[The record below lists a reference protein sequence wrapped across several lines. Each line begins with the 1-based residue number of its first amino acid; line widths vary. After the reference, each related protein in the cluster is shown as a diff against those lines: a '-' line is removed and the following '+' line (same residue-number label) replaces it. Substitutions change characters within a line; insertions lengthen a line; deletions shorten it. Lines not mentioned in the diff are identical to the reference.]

1 MNISYN
7 WLKDYLD
14 FDLQPDE
21 VAAALTSIG
30 LETGG
35 VEEVQ
40 TIKGGLEGLVIGE
53 VQTIKGG
60 LEGLVIGEVLTCEE
74 HPNSD
79 HLHITTVNVGG
90 AEPLQIVCGAP
101 NVAAGQKVVVAV
113 NGTKLYDGD
122 ECFTIKRS
130 KIRGVESNGM
140 ICAEDEIGIGTDHAG
155 IIVLPADVVVGT
167 PAKEYYNVKS
177 DYVLEVD
184 ITPNRVDATSH
195 FGVARDLAAYLKQ
208 HGKPA
213 NLKRPGVEAFKID
226 DETPAIEVVV
236 ENKEACLRYSGITI
250 KGVTV
255 KESPEWLQNRLKVIG
270 LRPINNVV
278 DVTNYILHGVGQPL
292 HSFDADKI
300 KGNKVVVRSA
310 TEGSKFVTL
319 DGVERTLTDRDLMIC
334 NVEEPM
340 CIAGVFGG
348 LDSGVTE
355 QTKNVFLESATF
367 HPTWIRKTARRFGL
381 NTDASFRYE
390 RGLDPNQTVEVMKRA
405 ALLIQEVAGGT
416 ITGGIQDVYPA
427 PVAPYRVELAYN
439 KVNTLIGKVIPVE
452 TVKSILDSLEM
463 KIVSETAE
471 GLVIDVPVYR
481 IDVQRDVDVI
491 EDILRIYGYNNV
503 EFSDNVKSNL
513 SYQTP
518 TDRSYKLQNLISEQ
532 LCGCGFNEILNNS
545 LTRSAYYDN
554 LSTYPVSHCVM
565 LMNPLSADLNCMRQT
580 LLFGGL
586 ESIEHNAKRK
596 NGNIRFFEFGN
607 CYDYNIDHKKE
618 DETLAEF
625 SEDYRLGLW
634 VSGSRVDNNW
644 AHPNEKSSV
653 YELKAYVEN
662 ILLRLGVNLQKVIFG
677 NLTNDI
683 YSAGLSITTSSG
695 RQLGT
700 MGIVS
705 PKICKEMDI
714 DAEVYYAEFS
724 WTLLMKEIK
733 KNKVAFSEI
742 SKFPAVKRDLALLL
756 DKSVQFAEIEKIAT
770 ESERK
775 LLKDVTLFDVY
786 EGKNLPAGKKS
797 YAVSFYLQDEGKTLN
812 DKQIDAIMKK
822 IQTNLEQKLGAQL
835 R

>member
-35 VEEVQ
+35 VE
-40 TIKGGLEGLVIGE
+40 E

-155 IIVLPADVVVGT
+155 IIVLPADAVVGT

-208 HGKPA
+208 NGKPA
-213 NLKRPGVEAFKID
+213 NLKRPSVDAFKID
-226 DETPAIEVVV
+226 DEVPAIEVVV

-250 KGVTV
+250 KNVTV

-278 DVTNYILHGVGQPL
+278 DITNYILHGVGQPL

-310 TEGSKFVTL
+310 TEGAKFVTL

-390 RGLDPNQTVEVMKRA
+390 RGLDTNQTVEVMKRA

-416 ITGGIQDVYPA
+416 ITGSIQDIYPV
-427 PVAPYRVELAYN
+427 PVAPYRVELTYD

-452 TVKSILDSLEM
+452 TVKSILESLEM

-586 ESIEHNAKRK
+586 ESVEHNAKRK

-618 DETLAEF
+618 GETLAEF

-662 ILLRLGVNLQKVIFG
+662 ILVRLGVNLQKVIFG
-677 NLTNDI
+677 NLANDI

-705 PKICKEMDI
+705 PKICKELDI
-714 DAEVYYAEFS
+714 ETDVYYAELS

-733 KNKVAFSEI
+733 KSKVTFSEI

-756 DKSVQFAEIEKIAT
+756 EKNVQFAEIEKIAT

-775 LLKDVTLFDVY
+775 LLKDVALFDVY

-835 R
+835 RG

>member
-35 VEEVQ
+35 VE
-40 TIKGGLEGLVIGE
+40 E

-155 IIVLPADVVVGT
+155 IIVLPADAVVGT

-208 HGKPA
+208 NGKPA
-213 NLKRPGVEAFKID
+213 NLKRPSVDAFKID
-226 DETPAIEVVV
+226 DEVPAIEVVV

-250 KGVTV
+250 KNVTV

-278 DVTNYILHGVGQPL
+278 DITNYILHGVGQPL

-310 TEGSKFVTL
+310 TEGAKFVTL

-416 ITGGIQDVYPA
+416 ITGAIQDIYPV
-427 PVAPYRVELAYN
+427 PVAPYRVELTYD

-452 TVKSILDSLEM
+452 TVKSILESLEM

-586 ESIEHNAKRK
+586 ESVEHNAKRK

-662 ILLRLGVNLQKVIFG
+662 ILVRLGVNLQKVIFG
-677 NLTNDI
+677 NLANDI

-705 PKICKEMDI
+705 PKICKELDI
-714 DAEVYYAEFS
+714 ETDVYYAELS

-733 KNKVAFSEI
+733 KSKVTFSEI

-756 DKSVQFAEIEKIAT
+756 EKNVQFAEIEKIAT

-775 LLKDVTLFDVY
+775 LLKDVALFDVY

-797 YAVSFYLQDEGKTLN
+797 YAVSFFMQDESKTLN

>member
-7 WLKDYLD
+7 WLKEYLD
-14 FDLQPDE
+14 FDLQPEE
-21 VAAALTSIG
+21 VSAALTSIG

-53 VQTIKGG
+53 V
-60 LEGLVIGEVLTCEE
+60 LTCVE

-90 AEPLQIVCGAP
+90 EEPLQIVCGAP

-122 ECFTIKRS
+122 EVFTIKRS

-155 IIVLPADVVVGT
+155 IIVLPADAVVGT

-184 ITPNRVDATSH
+184 ITPNRVDGTSH

-208 HGKPA
+208 NGKPTE
-213 NLKRPGVEAFKID
+213 LKRPSVDAFKID
-226 DETPAIEVVV
+226 DETPAIEVTV
-236 ENKEACLRYSGITI
+236 ENTEACPRYSGVTI

-255 KESPEWLQNRLKVIG
+255 KESPEWLKNRLTIIG

-278 DVTNYILHGVGQPL
+278 DVTNFVLHEMGQPL
-292 HSFDADKI
+292 HSFDAGKV
-300 KGNKVVVRSA
+300 KGNKVIVK
-310 TEGSKFVTL
+310 TQPEGTKFVTL
-319 DGVERTLTDRDLMIC
+319 DGVERTLTDHDLMIC
-334 NVEEPM
+334 NTEDAM
-340 CIAGVFGG
+340 CIGGVFGG

-355 QTKNVFLESATF
+355 QTTDVFLESACF

-381 NTDASFRYE
+381 NTDASFRFE
-390 RGLDPNQTVEVMKRA
+390 RGLDANNTIYVLKRA
-405 ALLIQEVAGGT
+405 ALLIQEVAGGK
-416 ITGGIQDVYPA
+416 ITGAIQDVYPS
-427 PVAPYRVELAYN
+427 PMLPYTVELTYN
-439 KVNTLIGKVIPVE
+439 KINALIGKDIPVE
-452 TVKSILDSLEM
+452 TVKSILESLEM
-463 KIVSETAE
+463 EIVSETEE
-471 GLVIDVPVYR
+471 GLTIHVPVYR

-491 EDILRIYGYNNV
+491 EDILRIYGYNNI
-503 EFSDNVKSNL
+503 EFSENVKSNL
-513 SYQTP
+513 SYKTA
-518 TDRSYKLQNLISEQ
+518 TDRGYQLQNLISEQ
-532 LCGCGFNEILNNS
+532 LCGSGFNEIMNNS
-545 LTRSAYYDN
+545 LTRSAYYDE
-554 LSTYPVSHCVM
+554 LTTYPVSHCVM
-565 LMNPLSADLNCMRQT
+565 LMNPLSADLNGMRQT

-607 CYDYNIDHKKE
+607 CYDYNVEKKRE
-618 DETLAEF
+618 DATLAEF

-634 VSGSRVDNNW
+634 VCGNRVENSW
-644 AHPNEKSSV
+644 AHADEKSSV

-662 ILLRLGVNLQKVIFG
+662 ILARLGVDRKKVIFG
-677 NLTNDI
+677 NLSNDI
-683 YSAGLSITTSSG
+683 YSSGISITTGSG
-695 RQLGT
+695 RELGT
-700 MGIVS
+700 FGIVS
-705 PKICKEMDI
+705 RKICKSMDI
-714 DAEVYYAEFS
+714 DFDVYFAELS
-724 WTLLMKEIK
+724 WTLLMKETK
-733 KNKVAFSEI
+733 KSKVTFSEI

-756 DKSVQFAEIEKIAT
+756 DKSVQFAEIEKIARD
-770 ESERK
+770 SERK
-775 LLKDVTLFDVY
+775 LLKDISLFDVY

-797 YAVSFYLQDEGKTLN
+797 YAVSFFLQDETKTLN
-812 DKQIDAIMKK
+812 DKQIDAIMQK
-822 IQTNLEQKLGAQL
+822 IRKNLESKLGASL

>member
-35 VEEVQ
+35 VE
-40 TIKGGLEGLVIGE
+40 E

-155 IIVLPADVVVGT
+155 IIVLPADAVVGT

-208 HGKPA
+208 NGKPA
-213 NLKRPGVEAFKID
+213 NLKRPNVDAFKID

-236 ENKEACLRYSGITI
+236 ENTEACLRYSGITI

-292 HSFDADKI
+292 HSFDADKV

-310 TEGSKFVTL
+310 KEGSKFVTL

-355 QTKNVFLESATF
+355 HTKNVFLESATF

-390 RGLDPNQTVEVMKRA
+390 RGLDPNQTVDVMKRA

-416 ITGGIQDVYPA
+416 ITGAIQDIYPA

-452 TVKSILDSLEM
+452 TVKSILESLEM

-471 GLVIDVPVYR
+471 GWVIDVPVYR

-586 ESIEHNAKRK
+586 ESVEHNAKRK
-596 NGNIRFFEFGN
+596 TGHIRFFDFGN

-618 DETLAEF
+618 GETLAEF

-662 ILLRLGVNLQKVIFG
+662 ILVRLGVNLQKVIFG
-677 NLTNDI
+677 NLANDI

-705 PKICKEMDI
+705 PKICKELDI
-714 DAEVYYAEFS
+714 ETDVYYAELS

-733 KNKVAFSEI
+733 KSKVTFSEI

-756 DKSVQFAEIEKIAT
+756 DKNVQFAEIEKIAT

-775 LLKDVTLFDVY
+775 LLKNIALFDVY

>member
-7 WLKDYLD
+7 WLKEYLD
-14 FDLQPDE
+14 FDLQPEE
-21 VAAALTSIG
+21 VSAALTSIG

-53 VQTIKGG
+53 V
-60 LEGLVIGEVLTCEE
+60 LTCVE

-90 AEPLQIVCGAP
+90 EEPLQIVCGAP

-122 ECFTIKRS
+122 EVFTIKRS

-155 IIVLPADVVVGT
+155 IIVLPADAVVGT

-184 ITPNRVDATSH
+184 ITPNRVDGTSH

-208 HGKPA
+208 NGKPTE
-213 NLKRPGVEAFKID
+213 LKRPSVDAFKID
-226 DETPAIEVVV
+226 DETPAIEVIV
-236 ENKEACLRYSGITI
+236 ENTEACPRYSGVTI

-255 KESPEWLQNRLKVIG
+255 KESPEWLKNRLNIIG

-278 DVTNYILHGVGQPL
+278 DVTNYVLHEMGQPL
-292 HSFDADKI
+292 HSFDAGKVTGDKVI
-300 KGNKVVVRSA
+300 VK
-310 TEGSKFVTL
+310 TMPEGTKFVTL

-334 NVEEPM
+334 NTEEAM
-340 CIAGVFGG
+340 CIGGVFGG

-355 QTKNVFLESATF
+355 QTTDVFLESACF

-381 NTDASFRYE
+381 NTDASFRFE
-390 RGLDPNQTVEVMKRA
+390 RGLDANNTIYVLKRA
-405 ALLIQEVAGGT
+405 ALLIQEVAGGK
-416 ITGGIQDVYPA
+416 ITGSIQDVYPN
-427 PVAPYRVELAYN
+427 PVQPYTVELTYN
-439 KVNTLIGKVIPVE
+439 KINSLIGKDIPVE
-452 TVKSILDSLEM
+452 TVKSILASLEM
-463 KIVSETAE
+463 EIVSETTE
-471 GLVIDVPVYR
+471 GLTIHVPVYR

-491 EDILRIYGYNNV
+491 EDILRIYGYNNI
-503 EFSDNVKSNL
+503 EFSDSVKSNL
-513 SYQTP
+513 SYKTA
-518 TDRSYKLQNLISEQ
+518 TDRSYDLQNLISEQ
-532 LCGCGFNEILNNS
+532 FCGSGFNEIMNNS
-545 LTRSAYYDN
+545 LTRSAYYDE
-554 LSTYPVSHCVM
+554 LTTYPVSHCVM
-565 LMNPLSADLNCMRQT
+565 LMNPLSADLNGMRQT

-586 ESIEHNAKRK
+586 ESIEHNVKRK

-607 CYDYNIDHKKE
+607 CYDYNVEKKRE
-618 DETLAEF
+618 DATLAEF

-634 VSGSRVDNNW
+634 VCGDRVENSW
-644 AHPNEKSSV
+644 AHADEKATV

-662 ILLRLGVNLQKVIFG
+662 ILIRLGVNLKKVVFG
-677 NLTNDI
+677 NLSNDI
-683 YSAGLSITTSSG
+683 YSTGVSITTTSG
-695 RQLGT
+695 RELGT
-700 MGIVS
+700 FGIVNR
-705 PKICKEMDI
+705 KICKAMDI
-714 DAEVYYAEFS
+714 DFEVYYAELS
-724 WTLLMKEIK
+724 WTLLMKETK
-733 KNKVAFSEI
+733 KNKVTFSEI

-756 DKSVQFAEIEKIAT
+756 DKSVQFAEIEKIAE

-775 LLKDVTLFDVY
+775 LLKEVSLFDVY

-797 YAVSFYLQDEGKTLN
+797 YAVSFYLQDETKTLT
-812 DKQIDAIMKK
+812 DKQIDAIMQK
-822 IQTNLEQKLGAQL
+822 IRKNLESKLGASL

>member
-7 WLKDYLD
+7 WLKEYLD

-53 VQTIKGG
+53 V
-60 LEGLVIGEVLTCEE
+60 LTCED

-90 AEPLQIVCGAP
+90 EAPLQIVCGAP
-101 NVAAGQKVVVAV
+101 NVAAGQKVIVAV
-113 NGTKLYDGD
+113 NGTRLYDGD
-122 ECFTIKRS
+122 QCFTIKKS

-140 ICAEDEIGIGTDHAG
+140 ICAEDEIGIGTDHSG
-155 IIVLPADVVVGT
+155 IIVLPADAVVGT
-167 PAKEYYNVKS
+167 LAKDYYNVKS

-195 FGVARDLAAYLKQ
+195 YGVARDLAAYLKQ
-208 HGKPA
+208 AGKPA
-213 NLKRPGVEAFKID
+213 ALRLPSVEAFKID

-236 ENKEACLRYSGITI
+236 ENEEACLRYSGVTI

-255 KESPEWLQNRLKVIG
+255 KESPEWLQNRLRVIG

-278 DVTNYILHGVGQPL
+278 DVTNFILHELGQPL
-292 HSFDADKI
+292 HSFDAAKI
-300 KGNKVVVRSA
+300 KGNKVVVKA
-310 TEGSKFVTL
+310 VEAGTKFVTL

-334 NVEEPM
+334 NTEEPM
-340 CIAGVFGG
+340 CIGGVFGG

-355 QTKNVFLESATF
+355 QTTDVFLESACF

-381 NTDASFRYE
+381 NTDASFRFE
-390 RGLDPNQTVEVMKRA
+390 RGLDPNNTIYVLKRA
-405 ALLIQEVAGGT
+405 ALLIQELAGGK
-416 ITGGIQDVYPA
+416 ITGAIQDVYPK
-427 PVAPYRVELAYN
+427 VVEPYRVEVSYAKIN
-439 KVNTLIGKVIPVE
+439 SLIGKEIPVE
-452 TVKSILDSLEM
+452 TVKSIVDSLEM
-463 KIVSETAE
+463 KIESETAE
-471 GLVIDVPVYR
+471 GLCLRVPVYR

-503 EFSDNVKSNL
+503 EFNEEVKACL

-518 TDRSYKLQNLISEQ
+518 TDHSYKMQNLISEQ
-532 LCGCGFNEILNNS
+532 LCGCGFNEIMNNS
-545 LTRSAYYDN
+545 LTRSAYYSD
-554 LSTYPVSHCVM
+554 LTVYPEKNCVR
-565 LMNPLSADLNCMRQT
+565 LMNPLSADLNVMRQT

-586 ESIEHNAKRK
+586 ESAEHNMKRRR
-596 NGNIRFFEFGN
+596 GNIRFYEFGN
-607 CYDYNIDHKKE
+607 CYQYDETKKKE
-618 DETLAEF
+618 GETLAGF
-625 SEDYRLGLW
+625 SEDYRLGIWLA
-634 VSGSRVDNNW
+634 GNRVENSW
-644 AHPNEKSSV
+644 AHPNEKTTV

-662 ILLRLGVNLQKVIFG
+662 VLSRLGLNLGKLVFG
-677 NLTNDI
+677 VLTDDI
-683 YSAGLSITTSSG
+683 YSAGLSITTQSG
-695 RQLGT
+695 RRLGSL
-700 MGIVS
+700 GIVS
-705 PKICKEMDI
+705 KKILKAMDI
-714 DAEVYYAEFS
+714 DVEVYFAELS
-724 WTLLMKEIK
+724 WTALMKETK
-733 KNKVAFSEI
+733 KNKVTYTEI

-756 DKSVQFAEIEKIAT
+756 DKSVAFADIEKIAG

-775 LLKDVTLFDVY
+775 LLKSVTLFDVY

-797 YAVSFYLQDEGKTLN
+797 YAVSFYLQDDNKTLN

>member
-7 WLKDYLD
+7 WLKEYLD
-14 FDLQPDE
+14 FDLQPEE
-21 VAAALTSIG
+21 VSAALTSIG

-53 VQTIKGG
+53 V
-60 LEGLVIGEVLTCEE
+60 LTCVE

-90 AEPLQIVCGAP
+90 EEPLQIVCGAP

-122 ECFTIKRS
+122 EVFTIKRS

-155 IIVLPADVVVGT
+155 IIVLPADAVVGT

-184 ITPNRVDATSH
+184 ITPNRVDGTSH

-208 HGKPA
+208 NGKPTE
-213 NLKRPGVEAFKID
+213 LKRPSVDAFKID
-226 DETPAIEVVV
+226 DETPAIEVIV
-236 ENKEACLRYSGITI
+236 ENTEACPRYSGVTI

-255 KESPEWLQNRLKVIG
+255 KESPEWLKNRLNIIG

-278 DVTNYILHGVGQPL
+278 DVTNYVLHEMGQPL
-292 HSFDADKI
+292 HSFDAGKVTGDKVI
-300 KGNKVVVRSA
+300 VK
-310 TEGSKFVTL
+310 TMPEGTKFVTL
-319 DGVERTLTDRDLMIC
+319 DGVERTWTDRDLMIC
-334 NVEEPM
+334 NTEEAM
-340 CIAGVFGG
+340 CIGGVFGG

-355 QTKNVFLESATF
+355 QTTDVFLESACF

-381 NTDASFRYE
+381 NTDASFRFE
-390 RGLDPNQTVEVMKRA
+390 RGLDANNTIYVLKRA
-405 ALLIQEVAGGT
+405 ALLIQEVAGGK
-416 ITGGIQDVYPA
+416 ITGSIQDIYPN
-427 PVAPYRVELAYN
+427 PVQPYTVELTYN
-439 KVNTLIGKVIPVE
+439 KINSLIGKDIPVE
-452 TVKSILDSLEM
+452 TVKSILASLEM
-463 KIVSETAE
+463 EIVSETTE
-471 GLVIDVPVYR
+471 GLTIHVPVYR

-491 EDILRIYGYNNV
+491 EDILRIYGYNNI
-503 EFSDNVKSNL
+503 EFSDSVKSNL
-513 SYQTP
+513 SYKTA
-518 TDRSYKLQNLISEQ
+518 TDRGYDLQNLISEQ
-532 LCGCGFNEILNNS
+532 LCGSGFNEIMNNS
-545 LTRSAYYDN
+545 LTRSAYYDE
-554 LSTYPVSHCVM
+554 LTTYPASHCVM
-565 LMNPLSADLNCMRQT
+565 LMNPLSADLNGMRQT

-607 CYDYNIDHKKE
+607 CYDYNVEKKRE
-618 DETLAEF
+618 DATLAEF

-634 VSGSRVDNNW
+634 VCGDRVENSW
-644 AHPNEKSSV
+644 AHADEKATV

-662 ILLRLGVNLQKVIFG
+662 ILIRLGVNLKKVVFG
-677 NLTNDI
+677 NLSNDI
-683 YSAGLSITTSSG
+683 YSTGVSITTTSG
-695 RQLGT
+695 RELGT
-700 MGIVS
+700 FGIVNR
-705 PKICKEMDI
+705 KICKAMDI
-714 DAEVYYAEFS
+714 DFEVYYAELS
-724 WTLLMKEIK
+724 WTLLMKETK
-733 KNKVAFSEI
+733 KNKVTFSEI

-756 DKSVQFAEIEKIAT
+756 DKSVQFAEIEKIAE

-775 LLKDVTLFDVY
+775 LLKEVSLFDVY

-797 YAVSFYLQDEGKTLN
+797 YAVSFYLQDETKTLN
-812 DKQIDAIMKK
+812 DKQIDAIMQK
-822 IQTNLEQKLGAQL
+822 IRKNLESKLGASL

>member
-35 VEEVQ
+35 VE
-40 TIKGGLEGLVIGE
+40 E

-155 IIVLPADVVVGT
+155 IIVLPADAVVGT

-195 FGVARDLAAYLKQ
+195 FGVARDLSAYLKQ
-208 HGKPA
+208 NGKPA
-213 NLKRPGVEAFKID
+213 NLKRPNVDAFKID

-236 ENKEACLRYSGITI
+236 ENTEACLRYSGITI

-292 HSFDADKI
+292 HSFDADKV

-310 TEGSKFVTL
+310 KEGSKFVTL

-390 RGLDPNQTVEVMKRA
+390 RGLDPNQTVDVMKRA

-416 ITGGIQDVYPA
+416 ITGAIQDIYPA

-452 TVKSILDSLEM
+452 TVKSILESLEM

-471 GLVIDVPVYR
+471 GWVIDVPVYR

-586 ESIEHNAKRK
+586 ESVEHNAKRK

-618 DETLAEF
+618 GETLAEF

-662 ILLRLGVNLQKVIFG
+662 ILVRLGVNLQKVIFG
-677 NLTNDI
+677 NLANDI

-705 PKICKEMDI
+705 PKICKELDI
-714 DAEVYYAEFS
+714 ETDVYYAELS

-733 KNKVAFSEI
+733 KSKVTFSEI

-756 DKSVQFAEIEKIAT
+756 DKNVQFAEIEKIAT

-775 LLKDVTLFDVY
+775 LLKNIALFDVY

>member
-7 WLKDYLD
+7 WLKEYLD
-14 FDLQPDE
+14 FDLQPEE

-53 VQTIKGG
+53 V
-60 LEGLVIGEVLTCEE
+60 LTCVE

-90 AEPLQIVCGAP
+90 EAPLQIVCGAP

-122 ECFTIKRS
+122 NCFTIKRS

-140 ICAEDEIGIGTDHAG
+140 ICAEDWSCIGTDHSG
-155 IIVLPADVVVGT
+155 IIVLPAEAVVGT

-177 DYVLEVD
+177 DFVLEVD

-195 FGVARDLAAYLKQ
+195 YGVARDLAAYLKQ
-208 HGKPA
+208 AGKPA
-213 NLKRPGVEAFKID
+213 QLKAPSVEAFQID
-226 DETPAIEVVV
+226 DPTAGLSVEVQHT
-236 ENKEACLRYSGITI
+236 EACLRYSGVTI
-250 KGVTV
+250 QGVTV
-255 KESPEWLQNRLKVIG
+255 KESPEWMQNRLRAIG

-278 DVTNYILHGVGQPL
+278 DVTNFILHELGQPL
-292 HSFDADKI
+292 HSFDAGKI
-300 KGNKVVVRSA
+300 KGNHVIVK
-310 TEGSKFVTL
+310 TEPAGTKFVTL

-334 NVEEPM
+334 NTEEPM
-340 CIAGVFGG
+340 CIGGVFGG

-355 QTKNVFLESATF
+355 QTTDVFLESACF

-381 NTDASFRYE
+381 NTDASFRFE
-390 RGLDPNQTVEVMKRA
+390 RGLDPNQTIYVLKCA
-405 ALLIQEVAGGT
+405 ALLIQELAGGR
-416 ITGGIQDVYPA
+416 ITGEIQDVYPK
-427 PVAPYRVELAYN
+427 VYEPYRVSVTYQKIN
-439 KVNTLIGKVIPVE
+439 SLIGKEIPVE
-452 TVKSILDSLEM
+452 TVKSIVESLEM
-463 KIVSETAE
+463 KIVAE
-471 GLVIDVPVYR
+471 DEAGLTLDVPMYR

-503 EFSDNVKSNL
+503 EFSEHVKSNL
-513 SYQTP
+513 SYKTP
-518 TDRSYKLQNLISEQ
+518 TDRSWELQNLISEQ

-545 LTRSAYYDN
+545 LTRSAYYN
-554 LSTYPVSHCVM
+554 ELSTYPVSHCVM

-586 ESIEHNAKRK
+586 ESAEHNMKRK
-596 NGNIRFFEFGN
+596 NGNIRFYEFGN
-607 CYDYNIDHKKE
+607 CYDYNIDNKRE
-618 DETLAEF
+618 GETLGEF
-625 SEDYRLGLW
+625 SEEYRLGIWLA
-634 VSGSRVDNNW
+634 GNRVENSW
-644 AHPNEKSSV
+644 AHPNEKTSV

-662 ILLRLGVNLQKVIFG
+662 ILVRLGVEMRKVIFG
-677 NLTNDI
+677 NVSNDL
-683 YSAGLSITTSSG
+683 YSAGLTITTGAG

-700 MGIVS
+700 LGIVQK
-705 PKICKEMDI
+705 KICKALDI
-714 DAEVYYAEFS
+714 DTEVYYAELS
-724 WTLLMKEIK
+724 WTQLMKEIK
-733 KNKVAFSEI
+733 KSKVSFSEL

-756 DKSVQFAEIEKIAT
+756 DKGVQFAEIVKIAR

-775 LLKDVTLFDVY
+775 LLKDVELFDVY

-797 YAVSFYLQDEGKTLN
+797 YAVSFYLQDETKTLN
-812 DKQIDAIMKK
+812 DKQIEAIMKK
-822 IQTNLEQKLGAQL
+822 IQSGLEQKLGAQL

>member
-35 VEEVQ
+35 VE
-40 TIKGGLEGLVIGE
+40 E

-140 ICAEDEIGIGTDHAG
+140 ICAEDEIGIGADHAG
-155 IIVLPADVVVGT
+155 IIVLPADAVVGT

-208 HGKPA
+208 NGKPA
-213 NLKRPGVEAFKID
+213 NLKRPSVDAFKID
-226 DETPAIEVVV
+226 DEVPAIEVVV

-250 KGVTV
+250 KNVTV

-278 DVTNYILHGVGQPL
+278 DITNYILHGVGQPL

-310 TEGSKFVTL
+310 TEGAKFVTL

-416 ITGGIQDVYPA
+416 ITGAIQDIYPV
-427 PVAPYRVELAYN
+427 PVAPYRVELTYD

-452 TVKSILDSLEM
+452 TVKSILESLEM

-586 ESIEHNAKRK
+586 ESVEHNAKRK

-618 DETLAEF
+618 GETLAEF

-662 ILLRLGVNLQKVIFG
+662 ILVRLGVNLQKVIFG
-677 NLTNDI
+677 NLANDI

-705 PKICKEMDI
+705 PKICKELDI
-714 DAEVYYAEFS
+714 ETDVYYAELS

-733 KNKVAFSEI
+733 KSKVTFSEI

-756 DKSVQFAEIEKIAT
+756 EKNVQFAEIEKIAT

-775 LLKDVTLFDVY
+775 LLKDVALFDVY

-835 R
+835 RG

>member
-7 WLKDYLD
+7 WLKEYLD
-14 FDLQPDE
+14 FDLQPEE
-21 VAAALTSIG
+21 VSAALTSIG

-53 VQTIKGG
+53 V
-60 LEGLVIGEVLTCEE
+60 LTCVE

-79 HLHITTVNVGG
+79 NLHITTVNVGG
-90 AEPLQIVCGAP
+90 EEPLQIVCGAP

-122 ECFTIKRS
+122 EVFTIKRS

-155 IIVLPADVVVGT
+155 IIVLPADAVVGT

-184 ITPNRVDATSH
+184 ITPNRVDGTSH

-208 HGKPA
+208 NGKPTE
-213 NLKRPGVEAFKID
+213 LKRPSVDAFKID
-226 DETPAIEVVV
+226 DETPAIEVIV
-236 ENKEACLRYSGITI
+236 ENTEACPRYSGVTI

-255 KESPEWLQNRLKVIG
+255 KESPEWLKNRLNIIG

-278 DVTNYILHGVGQPL
+278 DVTNYVLHEMGQPL
-292 HSFDADKI
+292 HSFDAGKVTGDKVI
-300 KGNKVVVRSA
+300 VK
-310 TEGSKFVTL
+310 TMPEGTKFVTL

-334 NVEEPM
+334 NTEEAM
-340 CIAGVFGG
+340 CIGGVFGG

-355 QTKNVFLESATF
+355 QTTDVFLESACF

-381 NTDASFRYE
+381 NTDASFRFE
-390 RGLDPNQTVEVMKRA
+390 RGLDANNTIYVLKRA
-405 ALLIQEVAGGT
+405 ALLIQEVAGGK
-416 ITGGIQDVYPA
+416 ITGSIQDVYPN
-427 PVAPYRVELAYN
+427 PVQPYTVELTYN
-439 KVNTLIGKVIPVE
+439 KINSLIGKDIPVE
-452 TVKSILDSLEM
+452 TVKSILASLEM
-463 KIVSETAE
+463 EIVSETTE
-471 GLVIDVPVYR
+471 GLTIHVPVYR

-491 EDILRIYGYNNV
+491 EDILRIYGYNNI
-503 EFSDNVKSNL
+503 EFSDSVKSNL
-513 SYQTP
+513 SYKTA
-518 TDRSYKLQNLISEQ
+518 TDRSYDLQNLISEQ
-532 LCGCGFNEILNNS
+532 LCGSGFNEIMNNS
-545 LTRSAYYDN
+545 LTRSAYYDE
-554 LSTYPVSHCVM
+554 LTTYPVSHCVM
-565 LMNPLSADLNCMRQT
+565 LMNPLSADLNGMRQT

-586 ESIEHNAKRK
+586 ESIEHNVKRK

-607 CYDYNIDHKKE
+607 CYDYNVEKKRE
-618 DETLAEF
+618 DATLAEF

-634 VSGSRVDNNW
+634 VCGDRVENSW
-644 AHPNEKSSV
+644 AHADEKATV

-662 ILLRLGVNLQKVIFG
+662 ILIRLGVNLKKVIFG
-677 NLTNDI
+677 NLSNDI
-683 YSAGLSITTSSG
+683 YSTGVSITTTSG
-695 RQLGT
+695 RELGT
-700 MGIVS
+700 FGIVNR
-705 PKICKEMDI
+705 KICKAMDI
-714 DAEVYYAEFS
+714 DFEVYYAELS
-724 WTLLMKEIK
+724 WTLLMKETK
-733 KNKVAFSEI
+733 KNKVIFSEI

-756 DKSVQFAEIEKIAT
+756 DKSVQFAEIEKIAE

-775 LLKDVTLFDVY
+775 LLKKVSLFDVY

-797 YAVSFYLQDEGKTLN
+797 YAVSFYLQDETKTLN
-812 DKQIDAIMKK
+812 DKQIDAIMQK
-822 IQTNLEQKLGAQL
+822 IRKNLESKLGASL

>member
-35 VEEVQ
+35 VE
-40 TIKGGLEGLVIGE
+40 E

-155 IIVLPADVVVGT
+155 IIVLPADAVVGT

-208 HGKPA
+208 NGKPA
-213 NLKRPGVEAFKID
+213 NLKRPSVDAFKID
-226 DETPAIEVVV
+226 DEVPAIEVVV

-250 KGVTV
+250 KNVTV

-278 DVTNYILHGVGQPL
+278 DITNYILHGVGQPL

-310 TEGSKFVTL
+310 TEGAKFVTL

-405 ALLIQEVAGGT
+405 ALLIQEVAGRT
-416 ITGGIQDVYPA
+416 ITGAIQDIYPV
-427 PVAPYRVELAYN
+427 PVAPYRVELTYD

-452 TVKSILDSLEM
+452 TVKSILESLEM

-586 ESIEHNAKRK
+586 ESVEHNAKRK

-618 DETLAEF
+618 GETLAEF

-662 ILLRLGVNLQKVIFG
+662 ILVRLGVNLQKVIFG
-677 NLTNDI
+677 NLANDI

-705 PKICKEMDI
+705 PKICKELDI
-714 DAEVYYAEFS
+714 ETDVYYAELS

-733 KNKVAFSEI
+733 KSKVAFSEI

-756 DKSVQFAEIEKIAT
+756 EKNVQFAEIEKIAT

-775 LLKDVTLFDVY
+775 LLKDVALFDVY

-835 R
+835 RG

>member
-7 WLKDYLD
+7 WLKAYLD
-14 FDLQPDE
+14 FDLTPDE

-53 VQTIKGG
+53 V
-60 LEGLVIGEVLTCEE
+60 LTCEM

-90 AEPLQIVCGAP
+90 ESPLQIVCGAP

-140 ICAEDEIGIGTDHAG
+140 ICAEDEIGIGTDHSG
-155 IIVLPADVVVGT
+155 IIVLPAEAIVGT
-167 PAKEYYNVKS
+167 PAKEYYNIKS

-195 FGVARDLAAYLKQ
+195 YGVARDLAAYLKQ
-208 HGKPA
+208 QGKSAHLQLPS
-213 NLKRPGVEAFKID
+213 VEAFQID
-226 DETPAIEVVV
+226 DPTPAIAVEVAN
-236 ENKEACLRYSGITI
+236 EEACLRYTGVTI

-255 KESPEWLQNRLKVIG
+255 KESPEWLQDRLRTIG

-278 DVTNYILHGVGQPL
+278 DVTNFILHELGQPL
-292 HSFDADKI
+292 HSFDANKI
-300 KGNKVVVRSA
+300 KGGKVIVN
-310 TEGSKFVTL
+310 TCPEGTKFATL
-319 DGVERTLTDRDLMIC
+319 DGVERTLTTRDLMIC
-334 NVEEPM
+334 NAEEPM

-355 QTKNVFLESATF
+355 ATTDVFLESACF

-381 NTDASFRYE
+381 NTDASFRFE
-390 RGLDPNQTVEVMKRA
+390 RGLDPNQTVYVLKRA
-405 ALLIQEVAGGT
+405 ALLIQELAGGQ
-416 ITGGIQDVYPA
+416 ITGEIVDVYPKV
-427 PVAPYRVELAYN
+427 VAPYCVEVTYQKIN
-439 KVNTLIGKVIPVE
+439 SLIGKEIPVE
-452 TVKSILDSLEM
+452 TVKSIVESLEM
-463 KIVSETAE
+463 QIVNETPE
-471 GLVIDVPVYR
+471 GLTLDVPVYR

-503 EFSDNVKSNL
+503 EFSDQVKSNL

-518 TDRSYKLQNLISEQ
+518 TDHSWKLQNLVSEQ
-532 LCGCGFNEILNNS
+532 LCGAGFNEILNNS
-545 LTRSAYYDN
+545 LTRSAYYSE
-554 LSTYPVSHCVM
+554 LTTYPEAHCVM

-586 ESIEHNAKRK
+586 ESIEHNLKRK
-596 NGNIRFFEFGN
+596 QHSIRFYEFGN
-607 CYDYNIDHKKE
+607 CYDYNIENKKE
-618 DETLAEF
+618 GAALGEF
-625 SEDYRLGLW
+625 SEEYRLGIWLA
-634 VSGSRVDNNW
+634 GNRVDNSW
-644 AHPNEKSSV
+644 AHPNEKSSI

-662 ILLRLGVNLQKVIFG
+662 ILLRLGVDMKRLVMSQF
-677 NLTNDI
+677 TNDL
-683 YSAGLSITTSSG
+683 YAAGLTIRSGAG

-700 MGIVS
+700 LGIFNK
-705 PKICKEMDI
+705 KICKQLDI
-714 DAEVYYAEFS
+714 DVEVYYAELS
-724 WTLLMKEIK
+724 WTTLMKEIK
-733 KNKVAFSEI
+733 KATVTFSEI

-756 DKSVQFAEIEKIAT
+756 DKSVQFAEVEKVAK
-770 ESERK
+770 ESDRK
-775 LLKDVTLFDVY
+775 LLKSVSLFDVY

-797 YAVSFYLQDEGKTLN
+797 YAVSFYLQDENKTLN

>member
-7 WLKDYLD
+7 WLKEYLD
-14 FDLQPDE
+14 FDLQPEE
-21 VAAALTSIG
+21 VSAALTSIG

-53 VQTIKGG
+53 V
-60 LEGLVIGEVLTCEE
+60 LTCVE

-90 AEPLQIVCGAP
+90 EEPLQIVCGAP

-122 ECFTIKRS
+122 EVFTIKRS

-155 IIVLPADVVVGT
+155 IIVLPADAVVGT

-208 HGKPA
+208 NGKPTE
-213 NLKRPGVEAFKID
+213 LKRPSVDAFKID
-226 DETPAIEVVV
+226 DETPAIEVIV
-236 ENKEACLRYSGITI
+236 ENTEACPRYSGVTI

-255 KESPEWLQNRLKVIG
+255 KESPEWLKNRLNIIG

-278 DVTNYILHGVGQPL
+278 DVTNFVLHELGQPL
-292 HSFDADKI
+292 HSFDADKVT
-300 KGNKVVVRSA
+300 GNKVIVR
-310 TEGSKFVTL
+310 TEPEGTKFVTL

-334 NVEEPM
+334 NTEEPM
-340 CIAGVFGG
+340 CIGGVFGG

-355 QTKNVFLESATF
+355 QTTNVFLESACF

-381 NTDASFRYE
+381 NTDASFRFE
-390 RGLDPNQTVEVMKRA
+390 RGLDANNTIYVLKRA
-405 ALLIQEVAGGT
+405 ALLIQEVAGGK
-416 ITGGIQDVYPA
+416 ICGSIQDVYPN
-427 PVAPYRVELAYN
+427 PVQPYTVELTYN
-439 KVNTLIGKVIPVE
+439 KINALIGKDIPVE
-452 TVKSILDSLEM
+452 TVKSILASLEM
-463 KIVSETAE
+463 EIISETAE
-471 GLVIDVPVYR
+471 GLTIHVPVYR

-503 EFSDNVKSNL
+503 DFSDSLKSNL
-513 SYQTP
+513 SYKTA
-518 TDRSYKLQNLISEQ
+518 TDRGYDLQNLISEQ
-532 LCGCGFNEILNNS
+532 LCGSGFNEIMNNS
-545 LTRSAYYDN
+545 LTRSAYYDE
-554 LSTYPVSHCVM
+554 LTTYPVSHCVM
-565 LMNPLSADLNCMRQT
+565 LMNPLSADLNGMRQT

-607 CYDYNIDHKKE
+607 CYDYNAEKKR
-618 DETLAEF
+618 DDATLAQF

-634 VSGSRVDNNW
+634 VCGDRVENSW
-644 AHPNEKSSV
+644 AHADEKSTV

-662 ILLRLGVNLQKVIFG
+662 ILARLGVNSKKVIFG
-677 NLTNDI
+677 NLSNDI
-683 YSAGLSITTSSG
+683 YSAGISITTGSG
-695 RQLGT
+695 RELGT
-700 MGIVS
+700 FGIVNR
-705 PKICKEMDI
+705 KICKAMDI
-714 DAEVYYAEFS
+714 DFEVYYAELS
-724 WTLLMKEIK
+724 WTLLMKETK
-733 KNKVAFSEI
+733 KNKVTFSDI

-756 DKSVQFAEIEKIAT
+756 DKSVQFAEIVKIAQ

-775 LLKDVTLFDVY
+775 LLKEVSLFDVY

-797 YAVSFYLQDEGKTLN
+797 YAVSFYLQDETKTLN
-812 DKQIDAIMKK
+812 DKQIDAIMQK
-822 IQTNLEQKLGAQL
+822 IRKNLEDKLGASL

>member
-35 VEEVQ
+35 VE
-40 TIKGGLEGLVIGE
+40 E

-155 IIVLPADVVVGT
+155 IIVLPADAVVGT

-208 HGKPA
+208 NGKPA
-213 NLKRPGVEAFKID
+213 NLKRPSVDAFKID
-226 DETPAIEVVV
+226 DEVPAIEVVV

-250 KGVTV
+250 KNVTV

-278 DVTNYILHGVGQPL
+278 DITNYILHGVGQPL

-310 TEGSKFVTL
+310 TEGAKFVTL

-416 ITGGIQDVYPA
+416 ITGAIQDIYPV
-427 PVAPYRVELAYN
+427 PVAPYRVELTYD

-452 TVKSILDSLEM
+452 TVKSILESLEM
-463 KIVSETAE
+463 KIVTETAE

-586 ESIEHNAKRK
+586 ESVEHNAKRK

-662 ILLRLGVNLQKVIFG
+662 ILVRLGVNLQKVIFG
-677 NLTNDI
+677 NLANDI

-705 PKICKEMDI
+705 PKICKELDI
-714 DAEVYYAEFS
+714 ETDVYYAELS

-733 KNKVAFSEI
+733 KSKVTFSEI

-756 DKSVQFAEIEKIAT
+756 EKNVQFAEIEKIAT

-775 LLKDVTLFDVY
+775 LLKDVALFDVY

-835 R
+835 RG

>member
-35 VEEVQ
+35 VE
-40 TIKGGLEGLVIGE
+40 E

-155 IIVLPADVVVGT
+155 IIVLPADAVVGT

-208 HGKPA
+208 NGKPA
-213 NLKRPGVEAFKID
+213 SLKRPNLDAFKID
-226 DETPAIEVVV
+226 DPTPAIEVVV
-236 ENKEACLRYSGITI
+236 ENTEACLRYSGITI

-278 DVTNYILHGVGQPL
+278 DITNYILHGVGQPL
-292 HSFDADKI
+292 HSFDADKV

-334 NVEEPM
+334 NSEEPM

-390 RGLDPNQTVEVMKRA
+390 RGLDANQTVDIMKRA

-416 ITGGIQDVYPA
+416 ITGPIQDIYPA
-427 PVAPYRVELAYN
+427 PVAPYRVELSYD
-439 KVNTLIGKVIPVE
+439 KVNTLIGKVIPAE
-452 TVKSILDSLEM
+452 TVRSILASLEM
-463 KIVSETAE
+463 EIVSETAE

-503 EFSDNVKSNL
+503 EFSENVKSNL

-565 LMNPLSADLNCMRQT
+565 LMNPLSADLNGMRQT

-607 CYDYNIDHKKE
+607 CYDYNIDNKKE
-618 DETLAEF
+618 GETLAEF
-625 SEDYRLGLW
+625 TEDYRLGLW
-634 VSGSRVDNNW
+634 VSGSRVDNSW

-662 ILLRLGVNLQKVIFG
+662 ILVRLGVNLQKVIFG
-677 NLTNDI
+677 NLSNDI
-683 YSAGLSITTSSG
+683 YAAGLSITTASG

-700 MGIVS
+700 MGIVN
-705 PKICKEMDI
+705 PKICKELDI
-714 DAEVYYAEFS
+714 DTEVYYAELS
-724 WTLLMKEIK
+724 WTLLMKETK
-733 KNKVAFSEI
+733 KSKVTFSEI

-756 DKSVQFAEIEKIAT
+756 DKKVQFAEVEKIAT
-770 ESERK
+770 DSDRK
-775 LLKDVTLFDVY
+775 LLKGVELFDVY